1 MHLLVA
7 LMLAITLPPANLDL
21 DYQLGGVRPA
31 RHQRPGRG
39 PRPREWRLDT
49 RLAVVLRDR
58 NLTPDG
64 VHRYC

>member
-7 LMLAITLPPANLDL
+7 LMLAITLPPANVDL
-21 DYQLGGVRPA
+21 DYQLGGVR
-31 RHQRPGRG
+31 RPDTNVQVVV